1 MTVHQRQPHTEERNY
16 QILFPMVVGVVF
28 LAMLVMGAFF
38 G

>member
-1 MTVHQRQPHTEERNY
+1 VEQGEPRAEERNH
-16 QILFPMVVGVVF
+16 QILLPMVVGVVF

>member
-1 MTVHQRQPHTEERNY
+1 LDQGQPRAEDRNY

>member
-1 MTVHQRQPHTEERNY
+1 MDQGEPRVEERNY

>member
-1 MTVHQRQPHTEERNY
+1 LDQGQPRTEDRNY
-16 QILFPMVVGVVF
+16 QILFPMVAGVVF

>member
-1 MTVHQRQPHTEERNY
+1 LDQGEPQAEDRNY

>member
-1 MTVHQRQPHTEERNY
+1 VEERNY
-16 QILFPMVVGVVF
+16 QILLPMIVGVVF